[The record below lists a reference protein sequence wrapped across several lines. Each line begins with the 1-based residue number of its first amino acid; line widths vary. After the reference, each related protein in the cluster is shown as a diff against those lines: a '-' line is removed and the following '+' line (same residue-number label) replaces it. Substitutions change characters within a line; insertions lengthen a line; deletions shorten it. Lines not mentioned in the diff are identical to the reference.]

1 MENTE
6 KESSISLLDI
16 WYAIIKRWI
25 LVLIVTLGAAA
36 AGAVYAFVIAN
47 PTYKS
52 SSNVI
57 VSVETQS
64 IGGTS
69 TDTIDYTNSLRVVNT
84 VGDLVKQDIVLLPVA
99 EKYNVSVDSLKK
111 EVSTTVSS
119 TSFMITIS
127 VIDQDKEL
135 AQTYTDAIIESLI
148 KVTKEDEAIKV
159 LKVTLS
165 QAGKASKAQY
175 NSPNKTLI
183 TAGSLAGGLVIGCLA
198 AFIIEI
204 ASNTFKTKKEI
215 EEKFPKYNVIGKFY
229 DDKEK
234 ANRNKKDHRR
244 HHSQLVKKGLREFEP
259 YNTLLSNIYYS
270 NPENPYK
277 VVLVTSAQAS
287 NLKSMTA
294 ANSAYCAAT
303 NGKKVI
309 VIDFDVRKPTL
320 HKTFHVSKEIGL
332 IDYIAGNKTK
342 EEIIKHSDSGVD
354 VITGGT
360 NIINPI
366 ALVSSNK
373 VGELIKELKETYDYV
388 FIDTPPIT
396 VCTDA
401 CILAKLADGVV
412 FNISMNVTKKNL
424 ASESLKQ
431 LEAYDAKI
439 IGINLTLYPTKSHG
453 DYYYYYNSEY
463 YSHTETDNQ
472 AVEAEE
478 PAKEE
483 TK

>member
-1 MENTE
+1 MNNTE
-6 KESSISLLDI
+6 QESSISLLDI

-25 LVLIVTLGAAA
+25 LVLIITLGVTA
-36 AGAVYAFVIAN
+36 AGGSYAFFIAH
-47 PTYKS
+47 PTYVS

-57 VSVETQS
+57 VSVEAQS
-64 IGGTS
+64 TGGTGE
-69 TDTIDYTNSLRVVNT
+69 TIDYTNSLRVVNT

-99 EKYNVSVDSLKK
+99 EKYDVDVNSLRNG
-111 EVSTTVSS
+111 VSTKVSS

-127 VIDQDKEL
+127 VVDRDIEL
-135 AQTYTDAIIESLI
+135 AQKYTDEIVESLI
-148 KVTKEDEAIKV
+148 KVTKEDDAIKV

-165 QAGKASKAQY
+165 QAGKASEAKY

-183 TAGSLAGGLVIGCLA
+183 VIGSFAGGLVVGCAL
-198 AFIIEI
+198 AFILEI

-215 EEKFPKYNVIGKFY
+215 EDKFQKYNVIGKFY

-234 ANRNKKDHRR
+234 AKRNKKDHRR

-277 VVLVTSAQAS
+277 VVLITSAQAS
-287 NLKSMTA
+287 NLKSMTC
-294 ANSAYCAAT
+294 ANAAYCAAT
-303 NGKKVI
+303 NGKKVV

-332 IDYIAGNKTK
+332 IDYIAGTKTQ

-366 ALVSSNK
+366 ALISSGK
-373 VGELIKELKETYDYV
+373 VEELIKELKEKYDYV

-401 CILAKLADGVV
+401 CILSKLADGVV

-424 ASESLKQ
+424 AVESIKS
-431 LEAYDAKI
+431 LESYDAKI

-463 YSHTETDNQ
+463 YSSS
-472 AVEAEE
+472 
-478 PAKEE
+478 KEE
-483 TK
+483 TAEVEEKPATEEKAE